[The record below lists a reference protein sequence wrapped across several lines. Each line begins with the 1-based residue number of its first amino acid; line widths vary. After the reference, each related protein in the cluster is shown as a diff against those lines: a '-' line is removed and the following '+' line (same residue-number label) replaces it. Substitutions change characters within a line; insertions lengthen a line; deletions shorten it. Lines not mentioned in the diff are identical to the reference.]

1 MTTNAQAALIAAAST
16 MTPTNGDW
24 HAEYGCKLI
33 EARAQHFLTWLDA
46 ADKQPA
52 PVIVPEYVDRHKP
65 WCQAVG
71 HPGPCLPETGIRLI
85 RGNDQ

>member
-33 EARAQHFLTWLDA
+33 IARAEVFRAWLDREDEA
-46 ADKQPA
+46 AAPPNPWT
-52 PVIVPEYVDRHKP
+52 PVIVP
-65 WCQAVG
+65 
-71 HPGPCLPETGIRLI
+71 TGD
-85 RGNDQ
+85 GA